1 MSDKTKTTTQGTA
14 KNVLPSFDP
23 READKAE
30 LCVHDLL
37 TPVPSEEAMRH
48 KAETHR
54 PSTISNV
61 IKISEQKGQ
70 QVAICFEDTPPPS
83 GKTRL
88 GDFLADEM
96 SKKQRL
102 KEGDTLDV
110 VIDVEPQK

>member
-30 LCVHDLL
+30 LYVHDL

-54 PSTISNV
+54 PSPISNV
-61 IKISEQKGQ
+61 IKISEQKVQ
-70 QVAICFEDTPPPS
+70 QVAIRFEGTPPPY

-96 SKKQRL
+96 SKKERL
-102 KEGDTLDV
+102 KEGDTVDV

>member
-1 MSDKTKTTTQGTA
+1 MSDKTKTTTHGTA
-14 KNVLPSFDP
+14 KDVLPSFDP
-23 READKAE
+23 REPDKAE
-30 LCVHDLL
+30 LYVHDLL
-37 TPVPSEEAMRH
+37 TLVPSEEAMRH

-61 IKISEQKGQ
+61 IKISEIKGQ
-70 QVAICFEDTPPPS
+70 QIAIRFEDTTPPY

-88 GDFLADEM
+88 ADFLADEM